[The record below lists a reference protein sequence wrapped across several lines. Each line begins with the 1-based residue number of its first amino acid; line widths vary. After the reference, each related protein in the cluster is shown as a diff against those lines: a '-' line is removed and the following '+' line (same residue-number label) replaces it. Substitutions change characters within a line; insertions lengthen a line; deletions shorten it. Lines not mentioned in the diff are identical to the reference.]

1 MSKKVVLLGPYTAL
15 GIAAFGALNSLAI
28 YLRLY
33 RGANESG
40 GLPRLSGPSGLTSSL
55 SHNSFIFF
63 SPSFGIPVLC

>member
-1 MSKKVVLLGPYTAL
+1 MSKKVVLLGPFTAL

-33 RGANESG
+33 GGANESG
-40 GLPRLSGPSGLTSSL
+40 VLPQLFGLSGVMSSR

-63 SPSFGIPVLC
+63 SSSFGIPVLC